1 MADIQPSSSIPSIR
15 PTEILDP
22 YPERSTRLGGV
33 RQTAP
38 LAVVSDLVDHQV
50 QPTEAHTP
58 FAASLPSVVLPARR
72 LRLPMASVVL
82 SVLGQSAL
90 GASMASG
97 TVGPLFG
104 SIVSVGLLM
113 CCLRLIAAQTITMA
127 RTER

>member
-1 MADIQPSSSIPSIR
+1 MSPIE

-38 LAVVSDLVDHQV
+38 LAAVPDLVERQV

-58 FAASLPSVVLPARR
+58 FAASLPSALLPALRM
-72 LRLPMASVVL
+72 RLPIASVVL
-82 SVLGQSAL
+82 SGLGQSAL
-90 GASMASG
+90 GASIASG
-97 TVGPLFG
+97 TVDPLFG

-113 CCLRLIAAQTITMA
+113 CCLMLIAAQTMTMA
-127 RTER
+127 RAER